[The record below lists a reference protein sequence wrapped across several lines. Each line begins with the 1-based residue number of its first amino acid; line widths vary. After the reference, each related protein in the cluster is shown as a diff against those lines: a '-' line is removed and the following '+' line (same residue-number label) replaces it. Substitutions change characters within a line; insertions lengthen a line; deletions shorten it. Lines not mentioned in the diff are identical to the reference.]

1 MWISRPFSEM
11 LNFDLIEEDGKWQ
24 QKRHKLLDLFLSKGR
39 FRMEGNMRYPAFLR
53 ENGTIGFVAP
63 SFGCAIEP
71 YKSGFLNAQKRWREQ
86 GYQLQLGPN
95 CYAGDGVGISSTPE
109 KCGKELT
116 DWYCNKNND
125 CLISCGGGELMCEIL
140 DYVDFEKIREAAPK
154 WYLGYSD
161 NTNFTF
167 LLTTLCDT
175 ASVYGPCAAA
185 FGMEPLHPS
194 LNDAMSLLR
203 GEKLTM
209 RGYDRWERESQKD
222 EENPLAPYHLTETSV
237 IKYFLPD
244 GRTNVE
250 SLREA
255 AGREAGERTV
265 TTTDADNGF
274 KEEIVFSGRLLGG
287 CMDCLINLLGTKY
300 DKTAEFVEHYKE
312 DGIVWFLESCDLNL
326 MSVRRAMWQMEH
338 AGWFKYC
345 KGFLIGRPR
354 IGMGVEEFGIDH
366 YQAVCEMLY
375 DHHVPVLMDLDIG
388 HLPPAMPLICGS
400 MVRVA
405 SDGRTYRVEMELQ

>member
-1 MWISRPFSEM
+1 
-11 LNFDLIEEDGKWQ
+11 
-24 QKRHKLLDLFLSKGR
+24 
-39 FRMEGNMRYPAFLR
+39 MRYPVFLR
-53 ENGTIGFVAP
+53 EKGTIGFVAP

-71 YKSGFLNAQKRWREQ
+71 YKSGFLNAQKKWQEQ
-86 GYQLQLGPN
+86 GYRLQLGPN
-95 CYAGDGVGISSTPE
+95 CYAGDGVGISTTPM

-116 DWYCNKNND
+116 DWYCDKNND

-140 DYVDFEKIREAAPK
+140 DYVDFEKVRAAKPK

-175 ASVYGPCAAA
+175 ASLYGPCAAA

-203 GEKLTM
+203 GEKLVM
-209 RGYDRWERESQKD
+209 QGYDRWERESLKN
-222 EENPLAPYHLTETSV
+222 EENPLAPYNLTEASV

-244 GRTNVE
+244 GSTNVE

-255 AGREAGERTV
+255 AGKYVQTPAGE
-265 TTTDADNGF
+265 
-274 KEEIVFSGRLLGG
+274 EIHFSGRLLGG
-287 CMDCLINLLGTKY
+287 CMDCLTNLLGTKY
-300 DKTAEFVEHYKE
+300 DKVTEFAERYKE
-312 DGIVWFLESCDLNL
+312 DGIIWFLEACDLNL
-326 MSVRRAMWQMEH
+326 MSIRRAMWQMEH
-338 AGWFKYC
+338 AGWFQHC

-354 IGMGVEEFGIDH
+354 IGMDAEEFGIDH

-375 DHHVPVLMDLDIG
+375 SYRVPVLMDLDIG
-388 HLPPAMPLICGS
+388 HLPPSMPLICGS
-400 MVRVA
+400 MARVF
-405 SDGRTYRVEMELQ
+405 SDGKTYRVEMELR

>member
-1 MWISRPFSEM
+1 
-11 LNFDLIEEDGKWQ
+11 
-24 QKRHKLLDLFLSKGR
+24 
-39 FRMEGNMRYPAFLR
+39 MRYPDFLR
-53 ENGTIGFVAP
+53 EKGTIGFVAP

-71 YKSGFLNAQKRWREQ
+71 YKSGFQNAQKRWQEQ

-95 CYAGDGVGISSTPE
+95 CYAEDGVGISTAPE

-116 DWYCNKNND
+116 DWYCDKNND

-140 DYVDFEKIREAAPK
+140 DYIDFGRIREAAPK

-194 LNDAMSLLR
+194 LYDAMSLLR
-203 GEKLTM
+203 GEKLVM
-209 RGYDRWERESQKD
+209 YGYDKWERESWKD
-222 EENPLAPYHLTETSV
+222 EENPFVPYNLTETSV
-237 IKYFLPD
+237 IKYLLPD

-250 SLREA
+250 SLWRA
-255 AGREAGERTV
+255 ATKHGQPVGTTEDGRVEGENASIGSENER
-265 TTTDADNGF
+265 AA
-274 KEEIVFSGRLLGG
+274 EIEFSGRLLGG

-300 DKTAEFVEHYKE
+300 DKVTEFTERYRE
-312 DGIVWFLESCDLNL
+312 DGIVWFLEACDLNL
-326 MSVRRAMWQMEH
+326 MGIRRAMWQMEH
-338 AGWFKYC
+338 AGWFRYC

-354 IGMGVEEFGIDH
+354 IGMDVEEFGIDQ
-366 YQAVCEMLY
+366 YRAVCEMLY
-375 DHHVPVLMDLDIG
+375 RYQVPVLMDLDIG

-400 MVRVA
+400 MAKVV
-405 SDGRTYRVEMELQ
+405 SDGSAYRVEMELA

>member
-1 MWISRPFSEM
+1 
-11 LNFDLIEEDGKWQ
+11 
-24 QKRHKLLDLFLSKGR
+24 
-39 FRMEGNMRYPAFLR
+39 MRYPAFLR
-53 ENGTIGFVAP
+53 EKGTIGFVAP

-71 YKSGFLNAQKRWREQ
+71 YRSGFENAQARWLSQ
-86 GYQLQLGPN
+86 GYQLRLGPN
-95 CYAGDGVGISSTPE
+95 CYADDGVGISTVPE

-116 DWYCNKNND
+116 DWYCDKNND

-140 DYVDFEKIREAAPK
+140 DYVDFDRIRDASPK

-203 GEKLTM
+203 GTKLVM
-209 RGYDRWERESQKD
+209 HGYDRWERESQKD
-222 EENPLAPYHLTETSV
+222 EENPLAPYNLTETSV
-237 IKYFLPD
+237 MKYYLPD

-250 SLREA
+250 SLRERA
-255 AGREAGERTV
+255 MKQGKISGPLRE
-265 TTTDADNGF
+265 
-274 KEEIVFSGRLLGG
+274 EEIAFSGRLLGG
-287 CMDCLINLLGTKY
+287 CMDCLTNLLGTRY
-300 DKTAEFVEHYKE
+300 DRVAEFTDRYQD
-312 DGIVWFLESCDLNL
+312 DGIVWFLEACDLNL
-326 MSVRRAMWQMEH
+326 MSIRRAMWQMEH
-338 AGWFKYC
+338 AGWFRHC

-354 IGMGVEEFGIDH
+354 IGMDAEEFGIDH

-375 DHHVPVLMDLDIG
+375 SHHVPVLMDLDIG

-400 MVRVA
+400 MARVV
-405 SDGRTYRVEMELQ
+405 SDKETYRVEMELR